1 MVYAKNTK
9 EKSMKKFFLLTG
21 LFLFLLL
28 PLAHPVN
35 AAETS
40 QINIED
46 AIQSLKKDVQDLKK
60 EVETLKAKSVAAPV
74 QPSQEL
80 QDVTASID
88 DDPIKGKSDAPV
100 TIIEFSDYQCPFC
113 GRFVKNTFPDIAKKY
128 IETGKV
134 KYVFRDFPLEF
145 HKQAPKASE
154 AANCAG
160 DKGKYWEMHDK
171 LFDSQNALALDNLR
185 QYAKDIGLDA
195 EVFNACID
203 SGKHAAE
210 ITKDLEDGK
219 KAMVSGT
226 PSFIIGKTQSGKKEI
241 VGKKIVGARPFSS
254 FEQVIDQLL
263 AEPGK

>member
-1 MVYAKNTK
+1 MMKNTK
-9 EKSMKKFFLLTG
+9 ENYMKKGVLFVG
-21 LFLFLLL
+21 LFLFLML
-28 PLAHPVN
+28 PLMNTVN
-35 AAETS
+35 AADTS

-46 AIQSLKKDVQDLKK
+46 EMKSLKKDMQDLKK
-60 EVETLKAKSVAAPV
+60 EVETLKAKGTPAPA

-80 QDVTASID
+80 QDITASID
-88 DDPIKGKSDAPV
+88 DDPVKGKADAPV

-113 GRFVKNTFPDIAKKY
+113 GRFVKNIFPDIAKKY
-128 IETGKV
+128 IDTGKV
-134 KYVFRDFPLEF
+134 KYIFRDFPLDF

-171 LFDSQNALALDNLR
+171 LFDNQSALTLDNLR

-195 EVFNACID
+195 DSFNTCID

-210 ITKDLEDGK
+210 IAKDFEDGK

-226 PSFIIGKTQSGKKEI
+226 PSFIIGKTQSGKKDI

-254 FEQVIDQLL
+254 FEQVIEQLL
-263 AEPGK
+263 AEQVK

>member
-1 MVYAKNTK
+1 
-9 EKSMKKFFLLTG
+9 MKKGVLFVGF
-21 LFLFLLL
+21 FLFLML
-28 PLAHPVN
+28 PLMNPVN
-35 AAETS
+35 AADTS

-46 AIQSLKKDVQDLKK
+46 EIKSLKKDMQDLKK
-60 EVETLKAKSVAAPV
+60 EVETLKAKNTAAPA

-88 DDPIKGKSDAPV
+88 DDPVKGRADAPV

-113 GRFVKNTFPDIAKKY
+113 GRFVKNIFPDIAKKY
-128 IETGKV
+128 IDTGKV
-134 KYVFRDFPLEF
+134 KYIFRDYPLDF

-171 LFDSQNALALDNLR
+171 LFDNQNALTLDNLR
-185 QYAKDIGLDA
+185 QYAAEIGLDT
-195 EVFNACID
+195 ESFNTCID

-226 PSFIIGKTQSGKKEI
+226 PSFIIGKTQIGKKEI
-241 VGKKIVGARPFSS
+241 VGKKIVGARPFAS
-254 FEQVIDQLL
+254 FEQVIEQLL
-263 AEPGK
+263 AEQGK

>member
-1 MVYAKNTK
+1 
-9 EKSMKKFFLLTG
+9 MKKGGLFVG
-21 LFLFLLL
+21 LFLFLMS
-28 PLAHPVN
+28 PLMNHVN

-46 AIQSLKKDVQDLKK
+46 EIKSLKKDMQDLKK
-60 EVETLKAKSVAAPV
+60 EVDTLKAKSTAAPA

-88 DDPIKGKSDAPV
+88 DDPFKGKTDAPV

-113 GRFVKNTFPDIAKKY
+113 GRFVKNTFPEIKEKY
-128 IETGKV
+128 IDTGKV
-134 KYVFRDFPLEF
+134 KYVFRDYPLDF

-171 LFDSQNALALDNLR
+171 LFDNQNALTLENLR

-195 EVFNACID
+195 DSFNTCID

-210 ITKDLEDGK
+210 ITNDLEDGK

-254 FEQVIDQLL
+254 FEQVIEQLL
-263 AEPGK
+263 AEQVK

>member
-1 MVYAKNTK
+1 MMKNTK
-9 EKSMKKFFLLTG
+9 ENKMKKGFLFVG
-21 LFLFLLL
+21 FSLFLLL
-28 PLAHPVN
+28 PLMHPVT

-40 QINIED
+40 QINIDDE
-46 AIQSLKKDVQDLKK
+46 IKSLKKDMQDLKK
-60 EVETLKAKSVAAPV
+60 EVETLKAKSTAAPA

-88 DDPIKGKSDAPV
+88 YYPFKGKTDAPV

-113 GRFVKNTFPDIAKKY
+113 GRFVKNTFPEIAQKY
-128 IETGKV
+128 IDTGKV
-134 KYVFRDFPLEF
+134 KYIFRDYPLDF
-145 HKQAPKASE
+145 HKLAPKASE

-171 LFDSQNALALDNLR
+171 LFDNQSALTLDNLR

-195 EVFNACID
+195 DSFNTCID

-210 ITKDLEDGK
+210 ITKDFEDGK

-254 FEQVIDQLL
+254 FEQVIEQLL